1 MPAAAS
7 HPEKLRMI
15 IAGAGVVA
23 LETAFALKDL
33 ACDQTDVTVLAPNT
47 EFVYRPMT
55 VGEPFAYGPAQ
66 RYPLEPIVRD
76 AGAKLLT
83 GELGWVDPDKQTI
96 HTKDGE
102 PIEYDALMLALGAK

>member
-1 MPAAAS
+1 
-7 HPEKLRMI
+7 MI

-33 ACDQTDVTVLAPNT
+33 ACDQTDVSVLAPHT

-55 VGEPFAYGPAQ
+55 VGGPFAYGPAR
-66 RYPLEPIVRD
+66 RYPLEPIIGD
-76 AGAKLLT
+76 AGAQPLS

-96 HTKDGE
+96 HTKDEGQ
-102 PIEYDALMLALGAK
+102 LTQR